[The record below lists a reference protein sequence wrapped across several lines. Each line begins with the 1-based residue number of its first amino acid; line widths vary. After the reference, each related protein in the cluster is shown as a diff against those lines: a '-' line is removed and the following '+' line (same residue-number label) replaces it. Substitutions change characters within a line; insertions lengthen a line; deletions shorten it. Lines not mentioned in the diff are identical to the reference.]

1 VSANFDLMQT
11 IKALH
16 QARLDEGA
24 SLEVAARRIGVS
36 AQALDQW
43 ERRQVL
49 PRPEHIFAWAK
60 AFGKRLLLVDHET
73 APVDLEVLTDIRNTL
88 QDLLDGPALVEEQD
102 RFFVA
107 FGLVE
112 IDTILA
118 GVAP

>member
-1 VSANFDLMQT
+1 MSAALDLMRT

-24 SLEVAARRIGVS
+24 SLEVVARRIGVS

-49 PRPEHIFAWAK
+49 PRPEHVFAWAT

-73 APVDLEVLTDIRNTL
+73 APVDWNVLTDIRKTL
-88 QDLLDGPALVEEQD
+88 QDLLDGPALVEEYD
-102 RFFVA
+102 RFCAA
-107 FGLVE
+107 FGIVE

-118 GVAP
+118 GMAP